1 MTSEGVSLMR
11 IEFAYRVAVFA
22 NLLLLTGLYV
32 DAWWHATFGR
42 HSFWI
47 PPHIVV
53 YSGVTLLTAA
63 LALRWL
69 QARHESHPLPAGY
82 RVLALAIA
90 VTVLAAPLDELW
102 HRTFGEE
109 GAFTLL
115 ALWSPPH
122 LMALLSAIAGG
133 LGLLSAMAREGGAHR
148 APWMMTILAACVIG
162 FATFAIIPFEP
173 TGIYRVGGII
183 GASIIAVILVG
194 LRLLA
199 LALVR
204 RPGTVTAIAAVVTPL
219 VILLTLSPIP
229 ATVTTMPRMPAW
241 TLLLA
246 AFAAA
251 GTLDLLA
258 RRRTEGLDD
267 PKTLARWGMV
277 YAAVFTTLFYPA
289 ANAAVHSGWSA
300 LEIAAIIAGSTVM
313 GYAAGWAAWWAA
325 RSLFGDHRR

>member
-1 MTSEGVSLMR
+1 MSHLALHEAMPPEYNEGGSAMTSEAAPLMR
-11 IEFAYRVAVFA
+11 TEFVYSIAVFA

-63 LALRWL
+63 LGLRWL
-69 QARHESHPLPAGY
+69 QARHERHPLPAGY
-82 RVLALAIA
+82 RALALAIA
-90 VTVLAAPLDELW
+90 VTVLAAPLDEFW

-133 LGLLSAMAREGGAHR
+133 LGLLSAMARDDGAHR
-148 APWMMTILAACVIG
+148 LPWSMTVLAACVIG

-173 TGIYRVGGII
+173 TGIYRIGGII

-204 RPGTVTAIAAVVTPL
+204 RPGTTTAIAAVITPL
-219 VILLTLSPIP
+219 VILLTLSPIRS
-229 ATVTTMPRMPAW
+229 TVTTMPRLPAW
-241 TLLLA
+241 ILLLA
-246 AFAAA
+246 VFAAA
-251 GTLDLLA
+251 GILDLLA
-258 RRRTEGLDD
+258 RRRPEGLDD
-267 PKTLARWGMV
+267 PATLA
-277 YAAVFTTLFYPA
+277 
-289 ANAAVHSGWSA
+289 
-300 LEIAAIIAGSTVM
+300 
-313 GYAAGWAAWWAA
+313 
-325 RSLFGDHRR
+325 